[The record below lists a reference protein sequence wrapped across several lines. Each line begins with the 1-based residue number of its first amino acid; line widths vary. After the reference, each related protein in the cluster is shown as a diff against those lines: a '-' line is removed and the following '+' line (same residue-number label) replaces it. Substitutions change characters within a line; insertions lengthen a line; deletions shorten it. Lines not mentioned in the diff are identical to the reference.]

1 MGRALSMEELSSF
14 QGRMMGLE
22 DIMQSL
28 ASYRPRPTDVVI
40 SPFGRCGTTWLQQVF
55 HCLRTG
61 GDMDFDDISRVV
73 PWIEAAELLGL
84 DINAEQRAQPRG
96 YKSHLAYPALP
107 AGARYVVSLRDPRDA
122 VVSMHELMEG
132 WLLEPGAVSADLFAS
147 WWTERNFG
155 NNWWAHFLSWWEQR
169 DNPDVL
175 LLSYEHMVD
184 DPALAIRRLA
194 AFCGLPL
201 DDDLLA
207 RTLERS
213 SRAYMLRH
221 KDKFDDL
228 MIREAS
234 ERLCG
239 LPPGSDSS
247 KVRNGVVGRYRDVLA
262 HETIAILDRK
272 WAAVVAPATGLA
284 DYAALD
290 AALRARATEPVAA

>member
-1 MGRALSMEELSSF
+1 MEELSSF
-14 QGRMMGLE
+14 QGRMMGL
-22 DIMQSL
+22 DDVMTSV

-40 SPFGRCGTTWLQQVF
+40 SPFGRCGTTWLQQTF

-73 PWIEAAELLGL
+73 PWIESASLLGL
-84 DINAEQRAQPRG
+84 DINAEQRAEPRG

-107 AGARYVVSLRDPRDA
+107 AGAHYVVSVRDPRDA

-132 WLLEPGAVSADLFAS
+132 WLLERGAVSADLFAS
-147 WWTERNFG
+147 WWTERNMG
-155 NNWWAHFLSWWEQR
+155 NNWWSHFLSWWDQR
-169 DNPDVL
+169 DKPNVL

-194 AFCGLPL
+194 AFCGLTL
-201 DDDLLA
+201 DDALLA

-239 LPPGSDSS
+239 LPSGSDSS
-247 KVRNGVVGRYRDVLA
+247 KVRNGVVGRYLDVLSPQ
-262 HETIAILDRK
+262 TIAILDRK
-272 WAAVVAPATGLA
+272 WAAVVAPATDLA

-290 AALRARATEPVAA
+290 AALRARTADRLAA

>member
-1 MGRALSMEELSSF
+1 MEELSSF

-22 DIMQSL
+22 DIMKSL
-28 ASYRPRPTDVVI
+28 AGYRPRPTDVII

-73 PWIEAAELLGL
+73 PWIEAAELLSL
-84 DINAEQRAQPRG
+84 DINARQRAAPRG

-107 AGARYVVSLRDPRDA
+107 AGARYVVSIRDPRDA

-132 WLLEPGAVSADLFAS
+132 WFLERGAVSADEFAF
-147 WWTERNFG
+147 WWTERNLG
-155 NNWWAHFLSWWEQR
+155 NSWWSHFLSWWAQR
-169 DNPDVL
+169 DNPNVL
-175 LLSYEHMVD
+175 LLSYEHMID

-194 AFCGLPL
+194 GFAGLAL
-201 DDDLLA
+201 DSGLLA

-213 SRAYMLRH
+213 SRAYMLRN

-234 ERLCG
+234 ERRCG
-239 LPPGSDSS
+239 LPAGSDSS
-247 KVRNGVVGRYRDVLA
+247 KVCNGSVGRYRDVLSP
-262 HETIAILDRK
+262 ETLAVMKRK
-272 WAAVVAPATGLA
+272 WSAVIAPAAGFA
-284 DYAALD
+284 DYAAVD
-290 AALRARATEPVAA
+290 AALRARATEPIAA